1 MSTQPESRLS
11 RAIMAALRARG
22 IWCMKIHGG
31 PTMMAGAPDIV
42 ACVPVTT
49 FEGHDN
55 FSTTVIETTRGIF
68 VGFETKTP
76 TGGNPTPVQKHQ
88 HNKIRSACGYVFV
101 PRSVEDAVAAVEG
114 LGYIGVPTGPLQP
127 LVDI

>member
-31 PTMMAGAPDIV
+31 PTMMAGAPDIL
-42 ACVPVTT
+42 ACVPIPQM
-49 FEGHDN
+49 EYGGPMGEHL
-55 FSTTVIETTRGIF
+55 GIF

-101 PRSVEDAVAAVEG
+101 PRSVEDAVAAIEG
-114 LGYIGVPTGPLQP
+114 LGYTGVPTGPLQP